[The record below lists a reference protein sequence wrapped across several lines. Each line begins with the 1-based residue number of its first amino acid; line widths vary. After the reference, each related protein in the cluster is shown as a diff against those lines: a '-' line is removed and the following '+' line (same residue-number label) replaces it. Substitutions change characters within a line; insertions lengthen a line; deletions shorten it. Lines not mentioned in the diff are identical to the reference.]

1 MLCFTIITIEIIT
14 LHFCL
19 KLFKPK
25 LLLIFKEAFYS
36 FVRSLPFYPIN
47 NSEVKH
53 DKKKKPLTTKESFKL
68 FFKNNLISL
77 IN

>member
-25 LLLIFKEAFYS
+25 LLVIFKEAFYS

-53 DKKKKPLTTKESFKL
+53 DKKKNHSQLRKVLNYFLK
-68 FFKNNLISL
+68 I
-77 IN
+77 I